1 MVRTLITQQ
10 TLGPISSMMTGKL
23 RRPDFWGQKKRLD
36 MGLDQVIFQGT
47 RWLGPSKPPL
57 LHKRQLNLAR

>member
-10 TLGPISSMMTGKL
+10 TVRLTHLTTTGPLSRL
-23 RRPDFWGQKKRLD
+23 DFWGQKKRLD
-36 MGLDQVIFQGT
+36 MGLDQVTPQGT
-47 RWLGPSKPPL
+47 RSSEPGKPPL